1 MQDCDLAS
9 AGWDSR
15 ALASGRKR
23 FCARGF
29 ESLLVYPGPV
39 RSNILR
45 QAWLC
50 CSPPSPSKPSPSSPC
65 TALILQLW
73 RLRRERRH
81 YVFTHGPDSAP
92 DWPLQE
98 HLRTTASS
106 LTLLCKQNKQLRI
119 QQLLQGAEEVA
130 HNWLTSVYQVVRKL
144 VPKATP
150 KPIQFRDAAGAPLIT
165 AQEAQMIGDYFT
177 DLVKSYANLLLTSM
191 KSLMRSC
198 SPLKEKLCHPGYLQ
212 RLATSS
218 ASLVTCCH
226 SCC

>member
-1 MQDCDLAS
+1 MRHLPQKRDPLSLRSVRAALRKDPQLAMRYS
-9 AGWDSR
+9 QTA
-15 ALASGRKR
+15 A
-23 FCARGF
+23 
-29 ESLLVYPGPV
+29 ELLQHAPSHQLSDV
-39 RSNILR
+39 LR

-50 CSPPSPSKPSPSSPC
+50 CSPPSPSKPSPSSPR

-144 VPKATP
+144 APKATP
-150 KPIQFRDAAGAPLIT
+150 KPIQFRDAAGAPSHH
-165 AQEAQMIGDYFT
+165 GSGSPD
-177 DLVKSYANLLLTSM
+177 DWGLLH
-191 KSLMRSC
+191 R
-198 SPLKEKLCHPGYLQ
+198 PL
-212 RLATSS
+212 
-218 ASLVTCCH
+218 
-226 SCC
+226 